1 MKKSA
6 RNAKRAFAE
15 ELAGEA
21 KHAAAR
27 GEMSAVYKTTKR
39 LCGKNISL
47 SAPVKDK
54 NNNNLT
60 TALEQAARWVEHFGE
75 VLNPLNQMIL
85 LTIHQQE
92 MFSTSTSVPLL
103 KLRSGVPS
111 KTRRAKSGKAA
122 GIDSIHPEMLKRD
135 LGTST
140 KVLTDLLKDIWEI
153 DTKPYDWTKDLIVKS
168 PKKGNPQSC
177 DNWTKDNAAR
187 EDIKARLGKDCG
199 AFALQPV
206 WRSKQYSL
214 RTKL

>member
-15 ELAGEA
+15 ELAGED

-39 LCGKNISL
+39 LCGKNIST

-54 NNNNLT
+54 DNKNLT
-60 TALEQAARWVEHFGE
+60 TALEQAAVEHFGE

-111 KTRRAKSGKAA
+111 KTRRAGKPQALTP
-122 GIDSIHPEMLKRD
+122 STLK
-135 LGTST
+135 
-140 KVLTDLLKDIWEI
+140 
-153 DTKPYDWTKDLIVKS
+153 
-168 PKKGNPQSC
+168 C
-177 DNWTKDNAAR
+177 
-187 EDIKARLGKDCG
+187 
-199 AFALQPV
+199 
-206 WRSKQYSL
+206 
-214 RTKL
+214 